1 MKKILIAGVALL
13 SLTACQDKIAFVDNA
28 KLLDNYQEK
37 KDIKAKLDK
46 QVEAYQK
53 KRDSVSQ
60 AFQAEAMAFDK
71 QAKELPANVAQ
82 KKYNELMQKSQIL
95 QQHLMQQEQTLQAES
110 QKELDSLIN
119 KVKKNIREYGKQKG
133 YTFILGANDGGS
145 VLYGAEKKDITKEV
159 TEYLNQQYKGT
170 SK

>member
-53 KRDSVSQ
+53 NAIVYRKLS
-60 AFQAEAMAFDK
+60 K
-71 QAKELPANVAQ
+71 LKLW
-82 KKYNELMQKSQIL
+82 L
-95 QQHLMQQEQTLQAES
+95 
-110 QKELDSLIN
+110 LIN
-119 KVKKNIREYGKQKG
+119 RLKNCLLTWLKKNI
-133 YTFILGANDGGS
+133 TN
-145 VLYGAEKKDITKEV
+145 
-159 TEYLNQQYKGT
+159 
-170 SK
+170 